1 MWYVDSVDF
10 LVGKKG
16 ADLTTFEQ
24 HKKGTDL
31 TKKRCRFDN
40 KPLVSTQP
48 IRVVFIC
55 CVYFTLIMKLP
66 TSNLQLIGWDKSSR
80 IC

>member
-31 TKKRCRFDN
+31 TKKRC
-40 KPLVSTQP
+40 
-48 IRVVFIC
+48 
-55 CVYFTLIMKLP
+55 
-66 TSNLQLIGWDKSSR
+66 
-80 IC
+80 

>member
-31 TKKRCRFDN
+31 TKKDADLTTSHWFPPN
-40 KPLVSTQP
+40 QSEQSLFAA
-48 IRVVFIC
+48 FI
-55 CVYFTLIMKLP
+55 LP
-66 TSNLQLIGWDKSSR
+66 
-80 IC
+80 